1 MTNDPVVTNY
11 TRYHRLTKKACIFL
25 FQAPSVVPSPVPSN
39 ALDTSGV
46 TVKHA
51 GQPSR
56 VGVPGGSSPGVSR
69 GPPLS
74 PSRKTPRPTQP
85 TPVRTS
91 TYQPY
96 SQTNFVDN
104 QRSTVAVDLSQVA
117 IS

>member
-1 MTNDPVVTNY
+1 MPK
-11 TRYHRLTKKACIFL
+11 RAFIIL

-56 VGVPGGSSPGVSR
+56 VGVPSGGSSSPGVSR
-69 GPPLS
+69 G

>member
-1 MTNDPVVTNY
+1 MPK
-11 TRYHRLTKKACIFL
+11 RAFIIL

-56 VGVPGGSSPGVSR
+56 VGVPSGGSSSPGVSR

-74 PSRKTPRPTQP
+74 PSRTPRPTQP